1 MENAVKALLMVAG
14 LIIGVLVIGLLVY
27 LFRMGGNV
35 GSNFEQSMS
44 EGEIASFN
52 AKFEPYI
59 RTLRIN
65 TDLDGDYKNL
75 IEQESNTIN
84 DVVSVIN
91 LAYDA
96 NAKVDSDNSEDG
108 IAVMVDLGADGKYYM
123 NANLLYHYFEET
135 RKTSERRLKNFVFF
149 RENYSST
156 LELNDLIK
164 KEITGGSQLNDTR
177 LYSNNFSERIYRYYF
192 DCTDIGYS
200 VRHRINKLTFKLVDA
215 KQAIAAVHSAEIL
228 SEIGF

>member
-1 MENAVKALLMVAG
+1 MYIVIKYG
-14 LIIGVLVIGLLVY
+14 LVD
-27 LFRMGGNV
+27 
-35 GSNFEQSMS
+35 
-44 EGEIASFN
+44 FN
-52 AKFEPYI
+52 
-59 RTLRIN
+59 
-65 TDLDGDYKNL
+65 
-75 IEQESNTIN
+75 NTIN

-135 RKTSERRLKNFVFF
+135 RKTSVKRLKNFVFVG
-149 RENYSST
+149 ENYSST

-215 KQAIAAVHSAEIL
+215 KQAIEAVHSAEIL